1 MRENESKDA
10 ALDTKDFLT
19 DDLKEG
25 MYMELNERY
34 KDLIGNLLQYVAD
47 MLKLQI
53 DEKGGITGKGYELA
67 RFLTLMNVACDCEI
81 KASCDENGNIHC
93 DSQKASRFLHA
104 MFCISEDAI
113 EWATNLKEWA
123 YAEAEKAGLFL
134 LCEELKPFPNLK
146 AQKRSDDK

>member
-1 MRENESKDA
+1 MKENELKDA

-19 DDLKEG
+19 DDLEEDL
-25 MYMELNERY
+25 YMELNERY

-81 KASCDENGNIHC
+81 KALKNFKRKLERDIKRITSKAADADEDLNRKL
-93 DSQKASRFLHA
+93 S
-104 MFCISEDAI
+104 
-113 EWATNLKEWA
+113 
-123 YAEAEKAGLFL
+123 
-134 LCEELKPFPNLK
+134 
-146 AQKRSDDK
+146 

>member
-1 MRENESKDA
+1 MTDDKLKEKL
-10 ALDTKDFLT
+10 LDTKDFLT

-25 MYMELNERY
+25 LYMELNERY

-81 KASCDENGNIHC
+81 KALKNFKRKLERDIKRITS
-93 DSQKASRFLHA
+93 KAA
-104 MFCISEDAI
+104 
-113 EWATNLKEWA
+113 
-123 YAEAEKAGLFL
+123 
-134 LCEELKPFPNLK
+134 
-146 AQKRSDDK
+146 DKDLNRKLS